1 MTNNFREYYLRQA
14 GGNGIFV
21 GAPRQRGHGLG
32 GMFKS
37 FYRYVVPLFKSHA
50 LPMLKEG
57 ARTVGSEAI
66 KAATNVG
73 LDALKGH
80 SLKES
85 ARNNFGSAIQ
95 NLSETVQ
102 SKIQTGKGCKKLQ
115 IGRGKKIQYKA
126 KSSRKKQR
134 TMSDIFD

>member
-1 MTNNFREYYLRQA
+1 MTNYREYYLRQA
-14 GGNGIFV
+14 GGGNGIFI

-37 FYRYVVPLFKSHA
+37 FYRYVVPLIKNHA
-50 LPMLKEG
+50 LPILKEG
-57 ARTVGSEAI
+57 ARTVGSEAL

-80 SLKES
+80 SFKES

-95 NLSETVQ
+95 NLSDTAQ
-102 SKIQTGKGCKKLQ
+102 SKIQTGRGCKKLQ
-115 IGRGKKIQYKA
+115 IGSGIKKRYKM
-126 KSSRKKQR
+126 KSSRKKR
-134 TMSDIFD
+134 TISDIFD